1 MKNKGYALL
10 ELVICIVLISMVII
24 QFTVV
29 ITKLNTRSHEL
40 FIQNKI
46 ENNIYNLY
54 GEIGYDFIN
63 YNIKSINKIEN
74 GYVFEFYQ
82 VNKDNVHKKD
92 LILKDNSIYY
102 NEEYNGEIFYNYEL
116 LSDDIININTD
127 ESSLK
132 YENGYLKL
140 TIRINNEDY
149 DFICSNKIEGVNI

>member
-63 YNIKSINKIEN
+63 YNIKSINRIEN

-82 VNKDNVHKKD
+82 VNKDNVCLMKLHKLLFDMYDVLIRIAENFIESCFLAD
-92 LILKDNSIYY
+92 LIW
-102 NEEYNGEIFYNYEL
+102 
-116 LSDDIININTD
+116 
-127 ESSLK
+127 
-132 YENGYLKL
+132 
-140 TIRINNEDY
+140 
-149 DFICSNKIEGVNI
+149 